1 MGTFS
6 SVEEAKEYFKG
17 DKFASESGIELTDLS
32 ENCCVCRM
40 ELRPDHLNANG
51 GVMGGAIFTL
61 ADFAFAVTANNIHLP
76 TVAQQI
82 SINYLNAPKG
92 KTLIATAKCRKSG
105 RSSTIINVDIAD
117 ETGCDIVQFTGT
129 GFKL

>member
-6 SVEEAKEYFKG
+6 SLEEAREYFKG
-17 DKFASESGIELTDLS
+17 DRYAAESGVELTDLS
-32 ENCCVCRM
+32 DDHCVCRM
-40 ELRPDHLNANG
+40 ELRPIHMNANG

-61 ADFAFAVTANNIHLP
+61 ADFAFAVIANHIHMP

-92 KTLIATAKCRKSG
+92 KILTATAGCRKSG
-105 RSSTIINVDIAD
+105 RSSTIINVDITD
-117 ETGCDIVQFTGT
+117 ETGRDIVQFTGT